1 MRVARLLP
9 STRPRREEATDDGTT
24 LGELDLRTAV
34 LGIGAL
40 TAGYLVGRR
49 LASTVRA
56 STGGLRERAGEA
68 LPGNG
73 VDVPIVGR
81 DEGEAA
87 EEDEAEVA
95 GTDPSLE
102 EVDERTGQ
110 PDGEDRQTGG
120 TTRVEEDVGDEPAEP
135 GEMQVDED
143 VVEEAA
149 ASDEDTAAADDE
161 DEE

>member
-1 MRVARLLP
+1 MARLLP
-9 STRPRREEATDDGTT
+9 STRRRREEATDDGTT
-24 LGELDLRTAV
+24 LGELDLRSAV
-34 LGIGAL
+34 LGVGAL

-49 LASTVRA
+49 LATVGGMPTA
-56 STGGLRERAGEA
+56 GLRGQAGEA

-73 VDVPIVGR
+73 VDVPIGGT
-81 DEGEAA
+81 DEEGDESAGDEA
-87 EEDEAEVA
+87 AEVA

-102 EVDERTGQ
+102 EVDERSGQ
-110 PDGEDRQTGG
+110 PRGDDSTVGG

-135 GEMQVDED
+135 GEMQVDEE

-149 ASDEDTAAADDE
+149 ASDEEPSAADD